1 MSEENKK
8 KGNLIAILTMF
19 ALYAMVGFV
28 TFLAAPA
35 GDVWKYKLPGGSNV
49 LGMLGNS
56 MNFIAYLIMG
66 YPAGKFLQKIGYKK
80 TALLATGSGALGVL
94 VQILSGKLEASMGL
108 IGAVPAAWI
117 IYLVGALISGFSNCL
132 LNTVICPMLNQIV
145 GGGNKGN
152 QLNLGGSAFNSLCG
166 ASAPIILGSIVGQIT
181 KETQFSQ
188 ITGVLMAAAIVFIV
202 ATAIIAVL
210 PIPNP
215 TSRPS
220 TVVLERSA
228 LSFRHCRLGV
238 IGIFLY
244 MGIEIG
250 TQNYMRLW
258 LQPDNETTPLLAESV
273 LSKGVANN
281 EKLSGVDGAAAR
293 IADVIAASRLAGKAA
308 EGSSPEEAARVKAD
322 FDKQAELEKS
332 LVAKLT
338 KKESEGGLGI
348 ELGEDQAKKIAVAS
362 IILPK
367 GDNREEFVA
376 QAARSIKQSAVIAA
390 STAAT
395 FMVLMLFGRL
405 LGALIGGKVSS
416 RAMCLFCAGTGVLF
430 CSLGALLGAT
440 MENTLISLPLFKSV
454 TEIGMVPLP
463 VGALFFILAGLSASV
478 MWGVIFNLA
487 TEGLGKY
494 TEQAAGLFMVMV
506 VGGAILPS
514 FQAWIA
520 DKFGFMTSYVV
531 PIFCFAYLF
540 IYALAFSKNV
550 NKDIKVD

>member
-152 QLNLGGSAFNSLCG
+152 QLNLGGSAFKSLCG

-202 ATAIIAVL
+202 ATAIIAIL

-215 TSRPS
+215 TERKAD
-220 TVVLERSA
+220 VVLEKSA

-258 LQPDNETTPLLAESV
+258 LQPDNPSSPLL
-273 LSKGVANN
+273 K
-281 EKLSGVDGAAAR
+281 
-293 IADVIAASRLAGKAA
+293 IA
-308 EGSSPEEAARVKAD
+308 
-322 FDKQAELEKS
+322 
-332 LVAKLT
+332 
-338 KKESEGGLGI
+338 GI
-348 ELGEDQAKKIAVAS
+348 SADQAV
-362 IILPK
+362 
-367 GDNREEFVA
+367 
-376 QAARSIKQSAVIAA
+376 VIAA

-395 FMVLMLFGRL
+395 FMVLMLIGRL
-405 LGALIGGKVSS
+405 VGALIGGKVSS
-416 RAMCLFCAGTGVLF
+416 RAMCLGCAGTGVAF
-430 CSLGALLGAT
+430 CTVGALLGAK
-440 MENTLISLPLFKSV
+440 MPSTLISLPLFKTI
-454 TEIGMVPLP
+454 TEIGLVQIPL
-463 VGALFFILAGLSASV
+463 GALFFILAGLSASV

-494 TEQAAGLFMVMV
+494 TEQAAGMFMVMV

-514 FQAWIA
+514 IQGWIA

-540 IYALAFSKNV
+540 VYALAFSKNV